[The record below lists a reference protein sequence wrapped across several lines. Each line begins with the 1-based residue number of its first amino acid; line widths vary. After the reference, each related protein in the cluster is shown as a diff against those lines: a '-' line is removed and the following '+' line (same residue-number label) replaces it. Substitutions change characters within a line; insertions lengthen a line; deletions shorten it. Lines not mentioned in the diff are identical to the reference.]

1 MKVSFKD
8 SDTMGTTELN
18 KNPDDMKCSLKQ
30 FNIST
35 LSDIDTPFLTKDK
48 GKPVGLVDEDNDL
61 IVFQNF
67 FGLFR
72 FSLVSDQ

>member
-1 MKVSFKD
+1 MVSFTGFHTIGATK
-8 SDTMGTTELN
+8 SN

-35 LSDIDTPFLTKDK
+35 LSDIETPFLTRDS
-48 GKPVGLVDEDNDL
+48 GKPVGLVDADNDL

-67 FGLFR
+67 QILCGFR
-72 FSLVSDQ
+72 